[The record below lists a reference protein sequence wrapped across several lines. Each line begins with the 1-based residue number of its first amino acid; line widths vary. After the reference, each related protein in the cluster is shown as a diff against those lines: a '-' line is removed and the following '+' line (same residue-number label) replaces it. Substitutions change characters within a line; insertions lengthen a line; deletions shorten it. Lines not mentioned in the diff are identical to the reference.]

1 MKRFLNPADDELKVL
16 PLRVCDGSPY
26 PLSRTNI
33 DKLISLSHIEEYSNG
48 ELIMKAG
55 EIFTCLAIVISGIT
69 RVWHNEGN
77 RVKTLYFGLEGTVC
91 MSMHGYMYDFPA
103 TENREACGPVR
114 MLVINR
120 DDLNR
125 FMAANAE
132 VYKWFLGRLMIQLY
146 CFENKNKI
154 LRGSAEEQYR
164 AIVEHRPDI
173 ANKVPLKHIASYIG
187 ITPLHLSRIRGRKK

>member
-1 MKRFLNPADDELKVL
+1 
-16 PLRVCDGSPY
+16 
-26 PLSRTNI
+26 
-33 DKLISLSHIEEYSNG
+33 
-48 ELIMKAG
+48 
-55 EIFTCLAIVISGIT
+55 
-69 RVWHNEGN
+69 
-77 RVKTLYFGLEGTVC
+77 
-91 MSMHGYMYDFPA
+91 
-103 TENREACGPVR
+103 

-187 ITPLHLSRIRGRKK
+187 ITPIHLSRIRGRKK